1 MSNLVCPEKW
11 RLPQPRVLSP
21 GSRGQPETSQ
31 SGAGLFRGRTCSRQ
45 VGASRAAV
53 LLRRASIT
61 MARSP
66 RGLAGGERQ
75 AARRWMQAQLGGQV
89 SGRSAP
95 AARAAGAPRV
105 ESWRSSHKARRNFGE
120 LSPPRSPHLRSPLRA
135 RVSAISRCPPGRA
148 EPRHFAGG
156 AGCCQWQR
164 RMTYLLACQNL
175 PCLWKS
181 HPAKQNSLLPIGSGR
196 GAC

>member
-1 MSNLVCPEKW
+1 MALSNLVCPEKW

-21 GSRGQPETSQ
+21 GSRGRPETSQ

-105 ESWRSSHKARRNFGE
+105 EALAFLPQGSKE
-120 LSPPRSPHLRSPLRA
+120 LWGALTAPLPAPPIAASGPGLCHLSLPTR
-135 RVSAISRCPPGRA
+135 PGRA
-148 EPRHFAGG
+148 PPLCRWG
-156 AGCCQWQR
+156 R
-164 RMTYLLACQNL
+164 
-175 PCLWKS
+175 
-181 HPAKQNSLLPIGSGR
+181 LLPVAETDDIFISLSKPPLFMEVSPG
-196 GAC
+196 